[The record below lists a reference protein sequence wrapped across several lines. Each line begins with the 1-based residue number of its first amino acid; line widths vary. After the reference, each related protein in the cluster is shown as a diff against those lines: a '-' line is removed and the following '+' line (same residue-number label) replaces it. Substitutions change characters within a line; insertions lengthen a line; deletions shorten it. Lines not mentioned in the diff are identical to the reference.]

1 MRKVMFLAL
10 LAASVAAP
18 SAAMAQRGEG
28 GWRSRDEARPA
39 RAERVQQR
47 QENRVERQQ
56 NRQENRSERQ
66 EARQENRGER
76 QQARQARQQ
85 QPRQQQPAVAQ
96 QQRQDRPTRSGWMGN
111 PNDARMEAHRE
122 RYERLDRQN
131 ARRNGTQ
138 EQYRSVVE
146 QQGSQRQARREDRR
160 EDRQDWRNGRRDNRQ
175 DWRNDRRNDRGNW
188 RNDRRGDRGNWN
200 RGWRNDNR
208 YDWQRFRNSNRFV
221 FRIQPYYSP
230 YRGYGYN
237 RFSIGNVLDRL
248 FWGQNYWIQD
258 PWTYRLPPAPYG
270 YQWVR
275 YYNDVVLVDTYNGEI
290 VDVIYDFFW

>member
-18 SAAMAQRGEG
+18 TAAMAQRGEG
-28 GWRSRDEARPA
+28 GWRGRDDARPA
-39 RAERVQQR
+39 RAEQR

-56 NRQENRSERQ
+56 QRQENRSERQ
-66 EARQENRGER
+66 EARQENRAER
-76 QQARQARQQ
+76 QQARQER
-85 QPRQQQPAVAQ
+85 QPRQQQSAVAQ

-138 EQYRSVVE
+138 EQYRAVVE
-146 QQGSQRQARREDRR
+146 QQGSQRQARREDRQ
-160 EDRQDWRNGRRDNRQ
+160 ENRR
-175 DWRNDRRNDRGNW
+175 DWRNDRRDDRRDWRNDRRDDRRDW

-208 YDWQRFRNSNRFV
+208 YDWQRYRNTNRFV

-248 FWGQNYWIQD
+248 FWGQNYWIND

>member
-18 SAAMAQRGEG
+18 TAAMAQRGEG
-28 GWRSRDEARPA
+28 GWRNRDEARPA
-39 RAERVQQR
+39 RVERSQPRQEYRAER
-47 QENRVERQQ
+47 QENRAERQQ
-56 NRQENRSERQ
+56 
-66 EARQENRGER
+66 ARQENSGQR

-85 QPRQQQPAVAQ
+85 PQRQQQPAAVA

-122 RYERLDRQN
+122 RYERIDRQN
-131 ARRNGTQ
+131 ARRNGTEQ
-138 EQYRSVVE
+138 QYRSLVE
-146 QQGSQRQARREDRR
+146 QQGSQRQARREDR
-160 EDRQDWRNGRRDNRQ
+160 QDWRNDRRDNRQ
-175 DWRNDRRNDRGNW
+175 DWRNDRRNDRRDW

-208 YDWQRFRNSNRFV
+208 YDWQRYRNTNRFV

-237 RFSIGNVLDRL
+237 RFSIGNILDRL
-248 FWGQNYWIQD
+248 FWGQNYWIND